1 MINPNSG
8 NQNCE
13 KKSNIPQTLV
23 KSFLDEKRVIKSKNQ
38 NINSS
43 FRKSDITKYNF
54 NTKTL
59 QSIIDNPIEKHI
71 EKEKEKE
78 KEKKIKFHKEDE
90 CSFKDISQI
99 TKKQTFII
107 NDITTNSLF
116 DDCEEEEFT
125 SQIGYSLPSIEL
137 NDNYEDGNNK
147 NISYYYKYKIE
158 HAQPNEEIFLPDTT
172 LTFNSLTITKPIK
185 IKGQIGSCIEINQSS
200 IYIYINNRN
209 EDIDSVKISQV
220 KIILNENDNVNN
232 NEKKSSNLF
241 VLYQGSILN
250 LEDCDIVYQDK
261 GNSILTT
268 SEFQI
273 NLNKKSKSIAFGL
286 YTCKKKDENDLTP
299 LISVL
304 SINNTRI
311 ANFCQTI
318 CSGKNTIVNISKS
331 AISQN
336 SGKAIIIL
344 NPLIFKIEETLIDK
358 NSDDAIYIKFINS
371 DLIDEK
377 RQIFLRKNNFEMNWG
392 NAFRLSSS
400 SNIKLKLSVVME
412 GNIFKYNNSD
422 CVNFSELCLDSLE
435 ILKNRF
441 ENNKRNGLNMHNLVL
456 NDNNNVV
463 ELKENNFDENYG
475 YGLFVYE
482 TLINSVSNKFSCN
495 KAGGIILSN
504 LIDSQ
509 KSSEIK
515 SHSNQSENN
524 ILEISSLLNKN
535 NKKTLISKNNFYE
548 NGDSGLKIINYS
560 YTVIVEGSLFKENC
574 KHGIFIDLNTQ
585 NSSSTNSHT
594 TSSIFSE
601 KLKSF
606 KNADSNQTQ
615 LLANL
620 IVLQCVIEKNLKSG
634 ISINNSLVYCENSFI
649 IDNMDYAIN
658 VNKKEFQYCFKESK
672 IKNKKNTIN
681 GNIGGE
687 WGEIEIKDKISCTV
701 GCGSTKNSQKNRKK
715 FIENQVIGNNDKNKN
730 NNELYDFG
738 NSSEKKDSKRNSDDG
753 CIII

>member
-1 MINPNSG
+1 MINPNPE
-8 NQNCE
+8 NQNPE
-13 KKSNIPQTLV
+13 KKSNIRQTLI

-43 FRKSDITKYNF
+43 FKKSDIKKYNF
-54 NTKTL
+54 YTKTL
-59 QSIIDNPIEKHI
+59 QSIINNPIEKYV
-71 EKEKEKE
+71 EKE
-78 KEKKIKFHKEDE
+78 KEKKIKLNKQEE

-107 NDITTNSLF
+107 NDITDNSLF

-125 SQIGYSLPSIEL
+125 SQIRYSLPSIVL
-137 NDNYEDGNNK
+137 NENFEEGNNK

-158 HAQPNEEIFLPDTT
+158 HAQLNEEIFLPDTT

-200 IYIYINNRN
+200 IYIYISNRN

-344 NPLIFKIEETLIDK
+344 NPLIFKMEETLIDK

-422 CVNFSELCLDSLE
+422 CVHFSELCLDSLE
-435 ILKNRF
+435 ILKNIF
-441 ENNKRNGLNMHNLVL
+441 ENNRRNGLNLHNLIL
-456 NDNNNVV
+456 NGENNII

-482 TLINSVSNKFSCN
+482 TIINSQTNKFSCN

-504 LIDSQ
+504 VIDSNKNSEM
-509 KSSEIK
+509 KSQ
-515 SHSNQSENN
+515 SNQSGNN
-524 ILEISSLLNKN
+524 LEISSLLNKN
-535 NKKTLISKNNFYE
+535 NKKTIISKNNFYE

-585 NSSSTNSHT
+585 NSSSTNSQT

-606 KNADSNQTQ
+606 KNADLNQTQ

-687 WGEIEIKDKISCTV
+687 WGEIEIKDKINCSV
-701 GCGSTKNSQKNRKK
+701 GCGSTKNLQKKRKK
-715 FIENQVIGNNDKNKN
+715 LIENQVIGSEDKNKN
-730 NNELYDFG
+730 NHDFC
-738 NSSEKKDSKRNSDDG
+738 NLSDKKDISKKNSDDG
-753 CIII
+753 CKVI

>member
-1 MINPNSG
+1 MIDPNSG

-54 NTKTL
+54 NIKTL

-71 EKEKEKE
+71 EKE

-107 NDITTNSLF
+107 NDITSNSLF

-137 NDNYEDGNNK
+137 NDNYEEGNNK

-209 EDIDSVKISQV
+209 EDIDAVKISQV
-220 KIILNENDNVNN
+220 KIILNDNENNI
-232 NEKKSSNLF
+232 EKKSSNLF

-344 NPLIFKIEETLIDK
+344 NPLIFKMEETLIDK

-371 DLIDEK
+371 DLIDEN

-412 GNIFKYNNSD
+412 GNMFKYNNSD
-422 CVNFSELCLDSLE
+422 CVHFSELYLDSLE
-435 ILKNRF
+435 ILKNIF
-441 ENNKRNGLNMHNLVL
+441 ENNRRNGLNLHNLIL
-456 NDNNNVV
+456 NGENNII

-482 TLINSVSNKFSCN
+482 TIINSQSNKFSCN

-504 LIDSQ
+504 LIDSNKNSEM
-509 KSSEIK
+509 KSQ
-515 SHSNQSENN
+515 SNQSGNN
-524 ILEISSLLNKN
+524 LEISSLLNKN
-535 NKKTLISKNNFYE
+535 NKKTIISKNNFYE

-574 KHGIFIDLNTQ
+574 KHGIFIDLNSP
-585 NSSSTNSHT
+585 NSSSTNSQT

-620 IVLQCVIEKNLKSG
+620 IILECVIEKNLKSG
-634 ISINNSLVYCENSFI
+634 ISINNSLIYCENSFI

-658 VNKKEFQYCFKESK
+658 VNKKEFQFCFKESK
-672 IKNKKNTIN
+672 IKNKKNTIS

-687 WGEIEIKDKISCTV
+687 WGEIEIKDKINCSV
-701 GCGSTKNSQKNRKK
+701 GCGSTKNSQKKRKK
-715 FIENQVIGNNDKNKN
+715 LIENQVIGSEDKNKN
-730 NNELYDFG
+730 NYDFC
-738 NSSEKKDSKRNSDDG
+738 NLSYKKDISKKDSDDG
-753 CIII
+753 CKVI

>member
-1 MINPNSG
+1 MINPNPE
-8 NQNCE
+8 NQNPE
-13 KKSNIPQTLV
+13 KKSNIRQTLI

-43 FRKSDITKYNF
+43 FKKSDITKYNF
-54 NTKTL
+54 YTKTL
-59 QSIIDNPIEKHI
+59 QSIIDNPIK
-71 EKEKEKE
+71 KYVEKE
-78 KEKKIKFHKEDE
+78 KEKKIKLHKQEE

-107 NDITTNSLF
+107 NDITDNSLF

-125 SQIGYSLPSIEL
+125 SQIRYSLPSIVL
-137 NDNYEDGNNK
+137 NENFEEGNNK
-147 NISYYYKYKIE
+147 KISYYYKYKIE
-158 HAQPNEEIFLPDTT
+158 HAQLNEEIFLPDIT
-172 LTFNSLTITKPIK
+172 LSFNSLTITKPIK

-209 EDIDSVKISQV
+209 EDIDAVKISQV
-220 KIILNENDNVNN
+220 KIILNDNENNI
-232 NEKKSSNLF
+232 EKKTSNLF

-250 LEDCDIVYQDK
+250 LEDCDIVYLDK
-261 GNSILTT
+261 GNSMLTT

-273 NLNKKSKSIAFGL
+273 NLNKKTKSIAFGL

-311 ANFCQTI
+311 SNFCQTI

-344 NPLIFKIEETLIDK
+344 NPLIFKMEETLIDK

-371 DLIDEK
+371 DLIDEN
-377 RQIFLRKNNFEMNWG
+377 RQIFLRNNNFEMNWG

-422 CVNFSELCLDSLE
+422 CVHFSELYLDSLE
-435 ILKNRF
+435 ILKNIF
-441 ENNKRNGLNMHNLVL
+441 ENNRRNGLNLHNLIL
-456 NDNNNVV
+456 NGENNII

-482 TLINSVSNKFSCN
+482 TIINSQTNKFSCN

-504 LIDSQ
+504 LIDSNKNSEM
-509 KSSEIK
+509 KSQ
-515 SHSNQSENN
+515 SNQSGNN
-524 ILEISSLLNKN
+524 LEISSLLNKN
-535 NKKTLISKNNFYE
+535 NKKTIISKNNFYE

-585 NSSSTNSHT
+585 NSSSTNSQT

-620 IVLQCVIEKNLKSG
+620 IILECVIEKNLKSG
-634 ISINNSLVYCENSFI
+634 ISINNSLIYCENSFI
-649 IDNMDYAIN
+649 VDNMDYAIN
-658 VNKKEFQYCFKESK
+658 VNKKEFQFCFKESK
-672 IKNKKNTIN
+672 IKNKKNTIS

-687 WGEIEIKDKISCTV
+687 WGEIEIKDKINCSV
-701 GCGSTKNSQKNRKK
+701 GCGSTKNSQKKRKK
-715 FIENQVIGNNDKNKN
+715 LIENQVIGSEDKNKN
-730 NNELYDFG
+730 NYDFC
-738 NSSEKKDSKRNSDDG
+738 NLSDKKDISKKNSDDG
-753 CIII
+753 CKVI

>member
-1 MINPNSG
+1 MIDPNSG

-54 NTKTL
+54 NIKTL

-71 EKEKEKE
+71 EKE

-107 NDITTNSLF
+107 NDITSNSLF

-125 SQIGYSLPSIEL
+125 SQIRYSLPSIVL
-137 NDNYEDGNNK
+137 NENFEEGNNK

-158 HAQPNEEIFLPDTT
+158 HAQLNEEIFLPDTT

-185 IKGQIGSCIEINQSS
+185 IKGQIGSCIEITQSS
-200 IYIYINNRN
+200 IYIFITDKY
-209 EDIDSVKISQV
+209 EEIDAVKISQV
-220 KIILNENDNVNN
+220 KIILNDNEYHDSI
-232 NEKKSSNLF
+232 EKRSNNLF

-261 GNSILTT
+261 VNSILTT
-268 SEFQI
+268 SEFHL

-344 NPLIFKIEETLIDK
+344 NPLIFKMEETLIDK

-371 DLIDEK
+371 DLIDEN

-412 GNIFKYNNSD
+412 GNMFKYNNSD
-422 CVNFSELCLDSLE
+422 CVHFSELYLDSLE
-435 ILKNRF
+435 ILKNIF
-441 ENNKRNGLNMHNLVL
+441 ENNRRNGLNLHNLIL
-456 NDNNNVV
+456 NGENNII

-482 TLINSVSNKFSCN
+482 TIINSQSNKFSCN

-504 LIDSQ
+504 LIDSNKNSEM
-509 KSSEIK
+509 KSQ
-515 SHSNQSENN
+515 SNQSGNN
-524 ILEISSLLNKN
+524 LEISSLLNKN
-535 NKKTLISKNNFYE
+535 NKKTIISKNNFYE

-574 KHGIFIDLNTQ
+574 KHGIFIDLNSP
-585 NSSSTNSHT
+585 NSSSTNSQT

-620 IVLQCVIEKNLKSG
+620 IILECVIEKNLKSG
-634 ISINNSLVYCENSFI
+634 ISINNSLIYCENSFI

-658 VNKKEFQYCFKESK
+658 VNKKEFQFCFKESK

-715 FIENQVIGNNDKNKN
+715 FIENQVIGSNDKNKN